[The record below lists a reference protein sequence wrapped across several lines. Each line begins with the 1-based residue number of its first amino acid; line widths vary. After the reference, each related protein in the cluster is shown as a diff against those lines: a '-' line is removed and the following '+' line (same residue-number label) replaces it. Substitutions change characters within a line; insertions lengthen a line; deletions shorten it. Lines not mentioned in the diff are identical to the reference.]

1 MTTNNEDTV
10 QVSPRERLVRLHQA
24 ITQKL
29 IDRLTSEDS
38 EVDAATLNVTR
49 QFLKD
54 NGVNW
59 ETTTKEEDLIKGMR
73 SLLTVEDLPQFD
85 DDGNVINKGAD
96 PEKVIGF
103 KPPKAPNPL
112 AT

>member
-1 MTTNNEDTV
+1 MTKNNEDTV

-24 ITQKL
+24 LTQRL
-29 IDRLTSEDS
+29 IERLTSENT

-54 NGVNW
+54 NGINW
-59 ETTTKEEDLIKGMR
+59 ETTTKEEDLLQGMR

-85 DDGNVINKGAD
+85 ENGNVINKNAD
-96 PEKVIGF
+96 PEKVVGF
-103 KPPKAPNPL
+103 KPPKPPNPL
-112 AT
+112 SS